1 MAESIYSWIQN
12 LACFFIL
19 ASAVV
24 HFLPENSYKKY
35 VQFYMG
41 LLLILVILSPA
52 FQFTG
57 LEEEIDSFVKEFQDS
72 RTDREEWQKKAQDWE
87 ESWNED
93 NEGEVIEGQEVI
105 P

>member
-19 ASAVV
+19 ASAVM

-41 LLLILVILSPA
+41 LLLILVILSPV

-57 LEEEIDSFVKEFQDS
+57 LEDKIQGVVREFQD
-72 RTDREEWQKKAQDWE
+72 TQTQREEWEKKAEDWE
-87 ESWNED
+87 ATWEAS
-93 NEGEVIEGQEVI
+93 GEEAIKGQEVI

>member
-19 ASAVV
+19 ASAVM

-41 LLLILVILSPA
+41 LMLILVILSP
-52 FQFTG
+52 G
-57 LEEEIDSFVKEFQDS
+57 FVQEFQD
-72 RTDREEWQKKAQDWE
+72 TQTQREEWEKKAEDWE
-87 ESWNED
+87 ATW
-93 NEGEVIEGQEVI
+93 EGSGEEAIKGQEVL